1 MGLCKR
7 ETKIRRR
14 RVVPGTGA
22 GSAENLLAAAPT
34 CMDAGMRQ
42 PGFFPSFSTQEVDA
56 GVTPAPVSRE
66 LVFTQTPQGGASGAE
81 RRQSGGRARARD
93 RLMDRMM
100 RAPQESDPLS
110 RVRGVE
116 NLVLFIDDD
125 LRETAMALGN
135 VENYLMEILKL
146 LEAPRLAREE
156 VHALAADTQVLDHVD
171 MLVETLETLRR
182 RLAKLSAS
190 LR

>member
-1 MGLCKR
+1 
-7 ETKIRRR
+7 
-14 RVVPGTGA
+14 
-22 GSAENLLAAAPT
+22 
-34 CMDAGMRQ
+34 MDARMRQ
-42 PGFFPSFSTQEVDA
+42 PGFFPSFASQEVEA
-56 GVTPAPVSRE
+56 ATTTPAQVSRE
-66 LVFTQTPQGGASGAE
+66 MLFTQTPAASTGNGAD
-81 RRQSGGRARARD
+81 RRQSGSRVRARD

-100 RAPQESDPLS
+100 RPPQEADSLS

-135 VENYLMEILKL
+135 VEGYLLEILKL

-182 RLAKLSAS
+182 RLGKLSAS